1 MKTQDN
7 IENNVDLNGKTGEKN
22 TIAIVAY
29 LTVIGLIAAF
39 IMNSEKQNDFG
50 AYHIRQSLG
59 LCVTGLALW
68 AVGMIPIL
76 GWLINIIGFFV
87 LLFMWVM
94 GLMKAV
100 NGKKQPVPLLGE
112 QYAEWFK
119 GV

>member
-7 IENNVDLNGKTGEKN
+7 IENNVDLDGQAGQKN

-39 IMNSEKQNDFG
+39 IMNNDKQNEFG
-50 AYHIRQSLG
+50 TYHIRQSLG
-59 LCVTGLALW
+59 LCVTALAL
-68 AVGMIPIL
+68 AVVGMIPIL
-76 GWLINIIGFFV
+76 GWIANVIGFFV

-94 GLMKAV
+94 GLMKAI
-100 NGKKQPVPLLGE
+100 NGKKEPVPLLGE